1 MAQTGSPMSIE
12 DIEVLLLDRTETD
25 AVPGLSVSVVKGD
38 RLVWA
43 KGFGFADLATASP
56 ATTQTSYVWFSM
68 TKIVTATA
76 VLRLAEGGNLD
87 LDAPADE
94 YFRGFKV

>member
-12 DIEVLLLDRTETD
+12 DIEALLLDRTETD

-43 KGFGFADLATASP
+43 KGFGFADLATAHP
-56 ATTQTSYVWFSM
+56 AFQ
-68 TKIVTATA
+68 
-76 VLRLAEGGNLD
+76 GGV
-87 LDAPADE
+87 AAR
-94 YFRGFKV
+94 RGGSSTG